1 MFKYTEAEIKNILK
15 QATVVIDT
23 REQKCSHITS
33 YFDKHKIN
41 YCYEKLEF
49 GDYTIK
55 VQMPNSTREYYLQN
69 KCAIERK
76 ANLNELS
83 GNFTQA
89 RERIEK
95 EFLRGK
101 GAMYLLIE
109 DALYED
115 ILLHNYDTKY
125 NPKAFISTLKAFEAR
140 YQLHVSFLK
149 DKAYSGDFI
158 YKTLIYNL
166 RELLVKG
173 EI

>member
-1 MFKYTEAEIKNILK
+1 MFKYTETEIKSILK
-15 QATVVIDT
+15 DATVVIDT
-23 REQKCSHITS
+23 REQKCSHITD

-55 VQMPNSTREYYLQN
+55 VNLPHHQREYYLQY

-76 ANLNELS
+76 ANLEELS
-83 GNFTQA
+83 NNFTQA

-101 GAMYLLIE
+101 GALHLLIE
-109 DALYED
+109 NALYEN
-115 ILLHNYDTKY
+115 ILLHHYETKY

-140 YQLHVSFLK
+140 YQLHVSFMR

-158 YKTLIYNL
+158 YKTLIYHL

>member
-1 MFKYTEAEIKNILK
+1 MFKYTETEIKNILK
-15 QATVVIDT
+15 EAIVVIDT

-33 YFDKHKIN
+33 YFDMHKIN

-95 EFLRGK
+95 EFMRSK
-101 GAMYLLIE
+101 GNLYLLIE
-109 DALYED
+109 NANYED
-115 ILLHNYDTKY
+115 IELHNYDTGY
-125 NPKAFISTLKAFEAR
+125 NPKAFMATLKAFESR
-140 YQLHVSFLK
+140 YNLHIHYQKNINF
-149 DKAYSGDFI
+149 SGDYI
-158 YKTLIYNL
+158 YKTLIYHL